1 MFRGCQ
7 ASIIRQFFEKLQNVV
22 DFHVNPIQITSVKNT
37 LAKAA
42 FSWKV
47 PSFAPVA
54 A

>member
-1 MFRGCQ
+1 MSGFDNK
-7 ASIIRQFFEKLQNVV
+7 AFFEKLQNVV
-22 DFHVNPIQITSVKNT
+22 GFHVNPIQNTSVKNT

-47 PSFAPVA
+47 PAFAPVA

>member
-1 MFRGCQ
+1 MSGFDNKIFFRI
-7 ASIIRQFFEKLQNVV
+7 SQNVPNY
-22 DFHVNPIQITSVKNT
+22 HVNLIQNTSVKNT

-47 PSFAPVA
+47 PAFAPVA